1 MEKLK
6 QSLAVFKAFLH
17 VTPVRKG
24 TVSPALEGAWT
35 EKQRDLVTLLKSHR
49 KFVAEQRM
57 KFGSLESFDNHITG
71 RGSTDQG

>member
-24 TVSPALEGAWT
+24 TVSPALEGA
-35 EKQRDLVTLLKSHR
+35 
-49 KFVAEQRM
+49 
-57 KFGSLESFDNHITG
+57 
-71 RGSTDQG
+71 